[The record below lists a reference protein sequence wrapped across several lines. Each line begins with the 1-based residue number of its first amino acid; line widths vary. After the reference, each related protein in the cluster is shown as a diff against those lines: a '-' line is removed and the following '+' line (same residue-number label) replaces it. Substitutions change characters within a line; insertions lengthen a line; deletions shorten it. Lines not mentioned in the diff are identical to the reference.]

1 MKEAIAC
8 MYGALQ
14 QVAPEGDFSAF
25 KGRTAMEAN
34 GEIQNLCAK
43 LEYSNDIFALP
54 REFTQEDDPAF
65 VVTETNDWSAALIRL
80 DDAIDKIVSNSIIM
94 DAFSFDPY
102 LVQDGDAILLDLTT
116 SEKVNALA
124 EYLETFTQKGEILSN
139 VDSVASFFNG
149 LICRANLSSLND
161 DVVRAPSS
169 GISSDSEELDNECLE
184 LLEKAAGKFYISESL
199 FDEVVA
205 RRKTVLANREYAEIK
220 AYTKSNRLKKEFI
233 PVWIVCGISLTVFLI
248 LSLAKIHL
256 PEGHFLWWLGMPLA
270 IVPAGILFLLRTFPK
285 DTQSF
290 NSRLFT
296 FEVREKNYKDKSMGS
311 VKFFLPAL
319 PALLTSFLMALLYE
333 MIVRDTASFIILV
346 WSIVFD
352 FAFFIAYLIM
362 TAYWNINEKR
372 LYKNVSWPYKVS
384 ELHVREIG
392 TYAFDYSVVSCLLPV
407 FMYVF
412 QANANVS
419 LAVIGII
426 WTVAY
431 AARLI
436 ASPLLK

>member
-54 REFTQEDDPAF
+54 REFTQEDDPSF

-124 EYLETFTQKGEILSN
+124 EYLETFTQKGEILSS

-233 PVWIVCGISLTVFLI
+233 PVWVVCGISLTVFLI
-248 LSLAKIHL
+248 LSLANLYL
-256 PEGHFLWWLGMPLA
+256 PKDHSLCWLGIPLA
-270 IVPAGILFLLRTFPK
+270 IVPAAIFFVIRTFFECGDPEY
-285 DTQSF
+285 SIF
-290 NSRLFT
+290 A
-296 FEVREKNYKDKSMGS
+296 FEVREKDRNGEKKHGG

-319 PALLTSFLMALLYE
+319 PALLIPVLMTWLNLVIVKSESSAGVFVLTSVF
-333 MIVRDTASFIILV
+333 
-346 WSIVFD
+346 SIVY
-352 FAFFIAYLIM
+352 FIVYLILAV
-362 TAYWNINEKR
+362 AYNIAGSKNET
-372 LYKNVSWPYKVS
+372 
-384 ELHVREIG
+384 G

-407 FMYVF
+407 LLYIF
-412 QANANVS
+412 QANNVF
-419 LAVIGII
+419 LLLTGII
-426 WTVAY
+426 WIVAY
-431 AARLI
+431 AVRFI
-436 ASPLLK
+436 ASKIIITRMEEDY